1 MAHIRTELRKQIVDT
16 LLAANITGI
25 GQNVFNSR
33 QYRAGTVNLPLI
45 SVYIL
50 EDDVQPEVGAMAQDP
65 PFRHDTVATIEAHV
79 SGLNGLEVADLLDQI
94 NLETDAALFTNLDLG
109 GFADTGL
116 TARDINFAFQTEI
129 DQVTG
134 VGTYTYSVTYRATLS
149 DESTPAP

>member
-1 MAHIRTELRKQIVDT
+1 MPHIRTELRRELVET
-16 LLAANITGI
+16 LTAANITGI
-25 GQNVFNSR
+25 GANVFNSR
-33 QYRAGTVNLPLI
+33 KYRAGKVQLPLM

-65 PFRHDTVATIEAHV
+65 PFRHDTVATVEAHV

-94 NLETDAALFTNLDLG
+94 NLEMDAALVTNLDLG

-116 TARDINFAFQTEI
+116 TPRDINFAFQTES
-129 DQVTG
+129 DSVTG